1 MSDLPFG
8 FSGNDPDRD
17 DDDKSRGTGKGGDQ
31 PGGSGDPNPFAFGFD
46 PSQLGAMGADFD
58 PSNLNPEMI
67 GQLFSQLGT
76 MFSAM
81 GAGGGTSSSGGP
93 VNYELAKQI
102 ARQEIGDFT
111 PVLDTETRA
120 VADAVHLAE
129 TWLDDASA
137 LPSGVTTAVAW
148 TPVQWLEESLPTWAT
163 LCDPLARQLSQA
175 WSQGL
180 PAEAAAMAGPL
191 MGMMGQL
198 SGSVFGSQLGQG
210 LGKLATEVLTGT
222 DIGLPLAPAGT
233 AVLLPQAIAAF
244 ADGLDLP
251 AQEIIVYLAARE
263 AAHVRLFT
271 HVTWLRQ
278 RLLSSVEQ
286 YASGIT
292 VDLSGLSDSFGEGI
306 DPEELMANPGRIEE
320 LLGSAASFEPTTTP
334 EQRAALDRL
343 ETLLAL
349 VEGWVEHVVTRA
361 LGDRIPATAALT
373 ETVRRRRASGGPA
386 EQTFATLVG
395 LELRPRRVREA
406 TALWD
411 RLLEASDVTTRD
423 RIWDHPDLLP
433 DGEDLDAP
441 AAFIDRF
448 VAGDDGDPLE
458 ALKQVLADEERAGEA
473 DRPDPEGKD
482 TGGGDTNQSS

>member
-17 DDDKSRGTGKGGDQ
+17 ADNDESGDDPNR
-31 PGGSGDPNPFAFGFD
+31 PGGPFGFNFDPSSFD
-46 PSQLGAMGADFD
+46 PSQLGALGADFD
-58 PSNLNPEMI
+58 PSQLNPEMI
-67 GQLFSQLGT
+67 GQLFSQLGS

-81 GAGGGTSSSGGP
+81 GSGSAGP
-93 VNYELAKQI
+93 VDYELAKQV
-102 ARQEIGDFT
+102 ARREIGDFT
-111 PVLDTETRA
+111 PVLDKETSA

-129 TWLDDASA
+129 MWLDDASA
-137 LPSGVTTAVAW
+137 LPGAVTTAVAW
-148 TPVQWLEESLPTWAT
+148 TPVQWLEESLPTWST

-175 WSQGL
+175 WSQSL
-180 PAEAAAMAGPL
+180 PEEAAALTGPM
-191 MGMMGQL
+191 MGIMGQL
-198 SGSVFGSQLGQG
+198 SGSVFGTQLGQG
-210 LGKLATEVLTGT
+210 LGVLATEVLTST

-233 AVLLPQAIAAF
+233 AVLLPEAIAAF

-263 AAHVRLFT
+263 AAHLRLYT
-271 HVTWLRQ
+271 HVPWLRQ

-286 YASGIT
+286 YAAGIS
-292 VDLSGLSDSFGEGI
+292 VDLSGLSDSLGAGI
-306 DPEELMANPGRIEE
+306 NPEELMADPGKIEE

-334 EQRAALDRL
+334 EQRAALERL

-373 ETVRRRRASGGPA
+373 ETMRRRRASGGPA

-411 RLLEASDVTTRD
+411 RLLQATDVTARD
-423 RIWDHPDLLP
+423 RVWEHPDLLP
-433 DGEDLDAP
+433 DSADLDSP
-441 AAFIDRF
+441 AAFVDRII
-448 VAGDDGDPLE
+448 AGDDSNPLE
-458 ALKQVLADEERAGEA
+458 ALEKMIADERAAGSTSDGTSDGTPE
-473 DRPDPEGKD
+473 PDPDKSDG
-482 TGGGDTNQSS
+482 

>member
-8 FSGNDPDRD
+8 FAGNDPDRD
-17 DDDKSRGTGKGGDQ
+17 DDQNK
-31 PGGSGDPNPFAFGFD
+31 PGEPDRPAGANPFGFNVDPSTFD
-46 PSQLGAMGADFD
+46 PSQFGALGADFD
-58 PSNLNPEMI
+58 PSKLSPEMI
-67 GQLFSQLGT
+67 GQMFSQLGT

-81 GAGGGTSSSGGP
+81 GTGPVGASAPP

-111 PVLDTETRA
+111 PVLAKETSA

-137 LPSGVTTAVAW
+137 LPSGVTTSVAW

-175 WSQGL
+175 WSLGL
-180 PAEAAAMAGPL
+180 PAEAAALAGP
-191 MGMMGQL
+191 MMGIMSQL
-198 SGSVFGSQLGQG
+198 SGSVFGTQLGQG
-210 LGKLATEVLTGT
+210 LGTLATEVLTGT

-233 AVLLPQAIAAF
+233 AVLLPEAIAAF

-271 HVTWLRQ
+271 HVSWLRQ
-278 RLLSSVEQ
+278 RLLSAVEQ

-292 VDLSGLSDSFGEGI
+292 VDLSGLTDSLGDGVN
-306 DPEELMANPGRIEE
+306 PEELMANPGRIEE
-320 LLGSAASFEPTTTP
+320 LLGSATAFEPTTTP
-334 EQRAALDRL
+334 EQKAALDRL

-349 VEGWVEHVVTRA
+349 IEGWVEHVVTRA

-373 ETVRRRRASGGPA
+373 ETMRRRRASGGPA

-395 LELRPRRVREA
+395 LELRPRRVRDA

-411 RLLEASDVTTRD
+411 RLLDATDVTVRD
-423 RIWDHPDLLP
+423 RVWDHPDLLP
-433 DGEDLDAP
+433 DSADLDAP
-441 AAFIDRF
+441 AAFIDRILT
-448 VAGDDGDPLE
+448 ADDVDPLE
-458 ALKQVLADEERAGEA
+458 ALKKVIADEDGAGDAGIHRVDGES
-473 DRPDPEGKD
+473 DR
-482 TGGGDTNQSS
+482 